1 MTYYVAEEC
10 EVKVS
15 FPPSR
20 VNGFLFKY
28 LAQEYVML
36 FSLIIYIP
44 YLIIYI
50 PYFYKGVICSQLRIP
65 N

>member
-28 LAQEYVML
+28 LAQEYVMS
-36 FSLIIYIP
+36 FSLIIQQV
-44 YLIIYI
+44 LYI
-50 PYFYKGVICSQLRIP
+50 PYFYKGVIRSELRIP